1 MTESP
6 KPLGMSDFFALEAG
20 EYLERLDGML
30 AKGDSPSAAEI
41 VRLARALRG
50 SALMANQP
58 AIARAAAG
66 LEVVARAVREGRR
79 AWDPQTQQLA
89 LRAVDDL
96 KIFVRRVGSWTDAD
110 TAKAE
115 ALAVELEQV
124 AGRPSAQ
131 IRAVEALGLDAGA
144 RAFVAREGAAIAGAL
159 ERAAQA
165 VRANPRAHD
174 PLQHVMRALQPLR
187 GLAALT
193 DLPPLPD
200 LLEGIERAIGE
211 LARSGLEPPTNLG
224 ELFQVA
230 GSAIARAAREVAER
244 GRPDP
249 EGPDF
254 RQFAGFLVKLM
265 ESEPDAVSIGSLYYS
280 DSGPHIVSRGV
291 PAARPSTL
299 GKLELV
305 SHGEHLRQA
314 ADSLE
319 RAPSA
324 TQRELRAH
332 TLGTTF
338 RALAN
343 AGGGVLADRVAQ
355 FAIAGREAV
364 ASGIAVS
371 SAAAF
376 AAELRR
382 AGDLLVRSGTGDE
395 EALATELDALTA
407 ALRAIQPGAAPAPA
421 PPRAPAAPAPAPR
434 PTPASRPT
442 PPPAAAP
449 VVPGVKAAPAPR
461 AEPAL
466 PETPDLVGSWAAYQR
481 LLERGI
487 GSASLAELIAGVQSA
502 PAAPSPARWA
512 WILGLAVTVAFLAW
526 AVRGTQW
533 SEVLA
538 GLSAVDPLLLVLT
551 VALATLTFPIRLIR
565 WRVILRDERERP
577 LPWLPLWHAVAI
589 GFMAN
594 NLLPARAGEFARAY
608 VGSRQLPVRFTTAL
622 GSIGVERVFDALVML
637 GLMALAIAS
646 PSFPAHSTLL
656 DTPLSRLAG
665 RAALLFGAMFVVA
678 LVVVLR
684 PAPWLALFERV
695 TRTVL
700 PARLAARV
708 AGMAEGLV
716 AGLTV
721 LKRPGRFGA
730 MLFWSLVLWV
740 TNAASFAVCFRAF
753 GLQVPIEGSLLLQG
767 ILGFAVAVPASAG
780 FFGVFEKATQLTLQ
794 LYSISPS
801 LALAYAVAYHVSTFL
816 PITLLGLRSLAS
828 VHLHLGDLGRARTAD
843 QLGDA
848 RP

>member
-1 MTESP
+1 MTDSP

-20 EYLERLDGML
+20 EYLERLDGLL
-30 AKGDSPSAAEI
+30 AKGDSPSADEI

-66 LEVVARAVREGRR
+66 LEVLARAVREGRR

-96 KIFVRRVGSWTDAD
+96 KIFVRRAGSWTDAD

-124 AGRPSAQ
+124 AGRPAAQ

-144 RAFVAREGAAIAGAL
+144 RAFVAREGAAIAGAM

-165 VRANPRAHD
+165 LRANPRAHD
-174 PLQHVMRALQPLR
+174 PLPHVMRALQPLR

-200 LLEGIERAIGE
+200 LLEGIERAIAE
-211 LARSGLEPPTNLG
+211 LSRSGLEPPTNLG

-254 RQFAGFLVKLM
+254 RQFAGLLVKLM

-382 AGDLLVRSGTGDE
+382 AGDLLARSGTGDE

-421 PPRAPAAPAPAPR
+421 PAPPRAPAPPAPPPR
-434 PTPASRPT
+434 PAPASRPT

-502 PAAPSPARWA
+502 PAAPAPGSP
-512 WILGLAVTVAFLAW
+512 LAAA
-526 AVRGTQW
+526 A
-533 SEVLA
+533 A
-538 GLSAVDPLLLVLT
+538 PAAVDVRALLYRGDRALQRAKELRAAAKRASGDELRALVDEVCDL
-551 VALATLTFPIRLIR
+551 VALALEP
-565 WRVILRDERERP
+565 
-577 LPWLPLWHAVAI
+577 
-589 GFMAN
+589 
-594 NLLPARAGEFARAY
+594 
-608 VGSRQLPVRFTTAL
+608 
-622 GSIGVERVFDALVML
+622 
-637 GLMALAIAS
+637 S
-646 PSFPAHSTLL
+646 P
-656 DTPLSRLAG
+656 
-665 RAALLFGAMFVVA
+665 
-678 LVVVLR
+678 
-684 PAPWLALFERV
+684 
-695 TRTVL
+695 
-700 PARLAARV
+700 
-708 AGMAEGLV
+708 
-716 AGLTV
+716 
-721 LKRPGRFGA
+721 
-730 MLFWSLVLWV
+730 
-740 TNAASFAVCFRAF
+740 
-753 GLQVPIEGSLLLQG
+753 
-767 ILGFAVAVPASAG
+767 
-780 FFGVFEKATQLTLQ
+780 
-794 LYSISPS
+794 
-801 LALAYAVAYHVSTFL
+801 
-816 PITLLGLRSLAS
+816 
-828 VHLHLGDLGRARTAD
+828 
-843 QLGDA
+843 
-848 RP
+848 

>member
-30 AKGDSPSAAEI
+30 AKGDSPSADEI

-66 LEVVARAVREGRR
+66 LEVLARAVREGRR

-96 KIFVRRVGSWTDAD
+96 KIFVRRAGSWTDAD

-165 VRANPRAHD
+165 LRANPRAHE

-211 LARSGLEPPTNLG
+211 LSRSGLEPPTNLG
-224 ELFQVA
+224 ELFHVA

-254 RQFAGFLVKLM
+254 RQFAGLLVKLM

-421 PPRAPAAPAPAPR
+421 RPRAPAAPAPAPR

-442 PPPAAAP
+442 PPRAAAP

-461 AEPAL
+461 AEPAM

-481 LLERGI
+481 LLEGGI
-487 GSASLAELIAGVQSA
+487 GSASLAELIAGVRSA
-502 PAAPSPARWA
+502 PAAPAPGSP
-512 WILGLAVTVAFLAW
+512 LAAA
-526 AVRGTQW
+526 A
-533 SEVLA
+533 A
-538 GLSAVDPLLLVLT
+538 PAAVDVPALLDRGDRALQRADALRAAAKRVSGDELRALVDEVCDL
-551 VALATLTFPIRLIR
+551 VALALEP
-565 WRVILRDERERP
+565 
-577 LPWLPLWHAVAI
+577 
-589 GFMAN
+589 
-594 NLLPARAGEFARAY
+594 
-608 VGSRQLPVRFTTAL
+608 
-622 GSIGVERVFDALVML
+622 
-637 GLMALAIAS
+637 S
-646 PSFPAHSTLL
+646 P
-656 DTPLSRLAG
+656 
-665 RAALLFGAMFVVA
+665 
-678 LVVVLR
+678 
-684 PAPWLALFERV
+684 
-695 TRTVL
+695 
-700 PARLAARV
+700 
-708 AGMAEGLV
+708 
-716 AGLTV
+716 
-721 LKRPGRFGA
+721 
-730 MLFWSLVLWV
+730 
-740 TNAASFAVCFRAF
+740 
-753 GLQVPIEGSLLLQG
+753 
-767 ILGFAVAVPASAG
+767 
-780 FFGVFEKATQLTLQ
+780 
-794 LYSISPS
+794 
-801 LALAYAVAYHVSTFL
+801 
-816 PITLLGLRSLAS
+816 
-828 VHLHLGDLGRARTAD
+828 
-843 QLGDA
+843 
-848 RP
+848 